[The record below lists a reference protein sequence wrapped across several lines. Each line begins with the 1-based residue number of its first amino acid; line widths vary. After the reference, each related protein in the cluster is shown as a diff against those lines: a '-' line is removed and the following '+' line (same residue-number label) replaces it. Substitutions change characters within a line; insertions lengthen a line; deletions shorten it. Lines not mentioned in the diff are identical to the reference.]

1 LLIIR
6 RTDSVLYTSP
16 TLLLMPLLIHSL
28 KDFPNELRGGAVA
41 IGNFDGV
48 HRGHCQLVRE
58 LVAQAQRLAAPAIVF
73 TFDPPPVAILFPQ
86 RTLSAPLTDIDRR
99 AELLHKLGVDLVLA
113 YPTDM
118 ALLRLTAEEFFQKV
132 LLTTLGARAIVEG
145 PNFRFGH
152 DRIGDVAM
160 LNRLCKDSGLS
171 LAIVPASND
180 EAGMISS
187 TRVRELINAGNIAG
201 ANELLTQP
209 YQIVGQ
215 VGHGASRGQTLGS
228 PTANLNNIHVLVP
241 PHGVYAGYA
250 PIGDAF
256 YPAAIHIGPN
266 PTFGDDSVKVEVHL
280 IDWSGELY
288 GAKFACIFLNRLR
301 DVRKFDSRSELQT
314 QIALD
319 IEACRT
325 IFKKYAPMDR

>member
-1 LLIIR
+1 
-6 RTDSVLYTSP
+6 
-16 TLLLMPLLIHSL
+16 MPLLIHSL
-28 KDFPNELRGGAVA
+28 TDFPNELRGGAVA

-48 HRGHCQLVRE
+48 HRGHWQLVRE
-58 LVAQAQRLAAPAIVF
+58 LVAQAQRFAAPAIVF
-73 TFDPPPVAILFPQ
+73 TFDPPPIAILFPQ
-86 RTLSAPLTDIDRR
+86 RMLSAPLTNIDRR
-99 AELLHKLGVDLVLA
+99 AELLHMLGVDLVVA

-118 ALLRLTAEEFFQKV
+118 ELLSLTADEFFQNV
-132 LLTTLGARAIVEG
+132 LLRTLGARAIVEG

-152 DRIGDVAM
+152 DRLGDVAM
-160 LNRLCKDSGLS
+160 LDRLCKDSR
-171 LAIVPASND
+171 LALTIVPASND

-187 TRVRELINAGNIAG
+187 TRVRELINSGNIAD

-215 VGHGASRGQTLGS
+215 VGHGESRGRSIGS
-228 PTANLNNIHVLVP
+228 PTANLTNIQVLVP
-241 PHGVYAGYA
+241 PHGVYAGCV
-250 PIGDAF
+250 PFGDAF
-256 YPAAIHIGPN
+256 CAAAIHIGPN

-280 IDWSGELY
+280 IDWAGELY
-288 GAKFACIFLNRLR
+288 GAKLACFFLNRLR

-325 IFKKYAPMDR
+325 IFEKYAARDR